1 MLCHVPM
8 SRLLS
13 ITIDTH
19 ERPCLSARVS
29 LSMPSCNLPVTRVG
43 SGMLH
48 YRYRDYRTM
57 CQPGRRTSDPSDP
70 RASQWL
76 TQICGLGQPV
86 ALTSKG
92 TPADHTADGLRAAP
106 SDAAARR
113 VDSVPQDA
121 IAREF
126 REKTTFGGVVLW
138 AVTTCSGEAH
148 KTTSYCFSY
157 RSNLASSS
165 NLAEMADSSNEA
177 IHPVDLQRR
186 E

>member
-1 MLCHVPM
+1 M

-13 ITIDTH
+13 TTIDTH

-29 LSMPSCNLPVTRVG
+29 LNIRWCNLQVTRMG
-43 SGMLH
+43 SGMLL
-48 YRYRDYRTM
+48 YRYRYCRTM
-57 CQPGRRTSDPSDP
+57 RQPGRRMSDPPDP

-86 ALTSKG
+86 ALTTKG
-92 TPADHTADGLRAAP
+92 SPADHTADGLRAAP

-113 VDSVPQDA
+113 VDSAPQDA

-148 KTTSYCFSY
+148 KSTSYCLSY

-165 NLAEMADSSNEA
+165 NLAEWAESSNDA
-177 IHPVDLQRR
+177 VHPVGLQRR